1 MKKGW
6 ISIVGGFIVGLI
18 LSYRFLEYNGW
29 IIYKMDNNGHVL
41 STVKEMD
48 FNLITNSFLL
58 MAASTLII
66 YLTLRLIETIW
77 KRKSG

>member
-6 ISIVGGFIVGLI
+6 LSIVGGFIVGLI

-29 IIYKMDNNGHVL
+29 IIYKMDQEGQVQ

-58 MAASTLII
+58 MAASTLTI
-66 YLTLRLIETIW
+66 YLTLSLIETMW
-77 KRKSG
+77 KRKSR